1 MDQGG
6 LAVVAPVASIE
17 IETVAAPARR
27 PVSRWLAYAFVLGQ
41 GIIASFVIGG
51 LIHTFVATPF
61 RISGISMEPNFADGQ
76 FILVDKLS
84 SFVSQPKRGD
94 VVVLKFPA
102 NPSKKLFI
110 KRIVGLPGE
119 TVEVAHGGVAVN
131 GVPLTE
137 AFLPEGVSTEP
148 DVTKVLGY
156 QEYFVLGDN
165 RPNSNDSRYW
175 GPLPEEDVIGVARLS
190 LSPKLWGWIAQPAF

>member
-1 MDQGG
+1 MDDGG
-6 LAVVAPVASIE
+6 VLV
-17 IETVAAPARR
+17 ETVGPPLSQ
-27 PVSRWLAYAFVLGQ
+27 PVSRWLAYAFVLGK
-41 GIIASFVIGG
+41 GVIASFVIGG
-51 LIHTFVATPF
+51 LVHTFVATPF

-76 FILVDKLS
+76 FILVDKLTY
-84 SFVSQPKRGD
+84 FVSQPRRGD

-102 NPSKKLFI
+102 NPSQKLFI

-119 TVEVAHGGVAVN
+119 TVAVAHGVVAVN
-131 GVPLTE
+131 GVVLTE
-137 AFLPEGVSTEP
+137 AFLPEGIFTDP

-175 GPLPEEDVIGVARLS
+175 GPLPKEDIIGVARLS
-190 LSPKLWGWIAQPAF
+190 LSPQLFGWIAQPAF